1 MKVLA
6 KTKNMSR
13 EEWLQWRCRGI
24 GGSDVSIIA
33 GINKFKS
40 VYELWMEKTGQ
51 IETAETESENAHFG
65 SVLEE
70 VVKKEFMERTG
81 LKVRAK
87 HMLLQS
93 EAYPFMIAD
102 LDGVIN
108 DNGEFYV
115 FEAKTASEFKKEAWE
130 QGVPPEYMLQIQHYM
145 AVTGFKKTFI
155 AALIGG
161 NHFVYYEVERDEVLI
176 EGIIAMEKYFWEVN
190 VLQGVE
196 PEADGSEATTRFL
209 NEKYNESNGETVQL
223 PDEALTILSRYD
235 RVSSR
240 IDELNKAKASL
251 SNQLKAYLEDN
262 EYGIVGD
269 RKVSWKTIYKQ
280 DLDKKRLKEE
290 QPDLYKE
297 YSSRSSYRRLMVA

>member
-24 GGSDVSIIA
+24 GGSDVSVLA

-87 HMLLQS
+87 HMLMQS
-93 EAYPFMIAD
+93 EEHPYMIGD
-102 LDGVIN
+102 FDGVIN
-108 DNGEFYV
+108 DNGEFYI
-115 FEAKTASEFKKEAWE
+115 FEAKTASAYRQNEFEE
-130 QGVPPEYMLQIQHYM
+130 SVPPEYLLQCQHYL
-145 AVTGFKKTFI
+145 AISGYKKVFL

-161 NHFVYYEVERDEVLI
+161 NHFVIHEIERDEVLI

-209 NEKYNESNGETVQL
+209 NERYDESNGETVQL
-223 PDEALTILSRYD
+223 PEEALTILSRYD
-235 RVSSR
+235 KVSSR
-240 IDELNKAKASL
+240 LDELNRVKNLL
-251 SNQLKAYLEDN
+251 SNQLKAYMEDN
-262 EYGIVGD
+262 EYGVVGD
-269 RKVSWKTIYKQ
+269 RKVSWKTIYKH

-297 YSSRSSYRRLMVA
+297 YTSQSSYRRLLVA